1 MGAMRRRDFLATMA
15 VGGAACSAPE
25 APDER
30 PNVVFVLV
38 DDLRWD
44 ELGCMGHPVVRTPAI
59 DRIAAEGAL
68 YENAFHTT
76 PLCSPARAC
85 FLTGQYAHTHGITDN
100 TARDAQSHRLRTWPR
115 LLHDAGYETAYVG
128 KWHMG
133 NDDSPRPGFDR
144 WVSFPG
150 QGTYHDPT
158 INENGELK
166 TVEGYTTDIF
176 TDYAVEFLERERD
189 KPFCLYVAHKALHP
203 ELHQADD
210 GSVTGTHEF
219 IPADRHEELYAGAE
233 IPRRDNYGK
242 PPVGKPALE
251 RQIGD
256 LPPLGPETVTSDET
270 ILNRWREL
278 AAVEEGVGRMLEVLE
293 RAGQLD
299 NTLFVFAGDNGYFY
313 GEHGLS
319 VERRLPYEEA
329 IRMPLLMRYPK
340 AVPAG
345 KRIDAMA
352 LGIDIAPTVLEA
364 AGIEIPSDVEGISLG
379 ATWQEGVA
387 DWRDRFL
394 IEYYSDTVFPRMDR
408 MGYQGVRTTR
418 WKYIRYRELE
428 GMDELYDLETDPYE
442 LENRIDDPEA
452 KEILDELKGD
462 LEELVQ
468 IEPRP

>member
-1 MGAMRRRDFLATMA
+1 MRRRDFLAA
-15 VGGAACSAPE
+15 AAGGAAACTAPK

-30 PNVVFVLV
+30 SNIVFVLV

-44 ELGCMGHPVVRTPAI
+44 ELGCMGHSVVKTPAI

-68 YENAFHTT
+68 YANAFHTT
-76 PLCSPARAC
+76 PLCSPARGC

-100 TARDAQSHRLRTWPR
+100 TARNAQSHQLRTWPR

-133 NDDSPRPGFDR
+133 NDDSPRPGFDH

-158 INENGELK
+158 INENGELQ

-176 TDYAVEFLERERD
+176 TDYAIEFLERARE
-189 KPFCLYVAHKALHP
+189 KPFCLYLAHKALHP
-203 ELHQADD
+203 ELQQADD
-210 GSVTGTHEF
+210 GSVTGTHAF
-219 IPADRHEELYAGAE
+219 IPAERHAELYAGAE
-233 IPRRDNYGK
+233 VPRRPSYGR
-242 PPVGKPALE
+242 PPAGKPALE
-251 RQIGD
+251 RQVGD
-256 LPPLGPETVTSDET
+256 LPPLGPETVTDDET

-278 AAVEEGVGRMLEVLE
+278 AAVEEGVGRMLESLD
-293 RAGQLD
+293 RIGKLD
-299 NTLFVFAGDNGYFY
+299 NTLFIFAGDNGYFY

-329 IRMPLLMRYPK
+329 IRMPLLMRYP
-340 AVPAG
+340 ARIPAG
-345 KRIDAMA
+345 VKIDDLV

-364 AGIEIPSDVEGISLG
+364 AGERVPDDVEGASLSASWRG
-379 ATWQEGVA
+379 ESAG
-387 DWRDRFL
+387 WRDRFL

-408 MGYQGVRTTR
+408 MGYQGVRSTR
-418 WKYIRYRELE
+418 WKYVRYRELE

-442 LENRIDDPEA
+442 LDNRINDPA
-452 KEILDELKGD
+452 ARNMLDELQLD
-462 LEELVQ
+462 LAGFV
-468 IEPRP
+468 PSKSV